1 MHKKKMTRFLAGIL
15 SAAMLMTSTGME
27 QLVYAAE
34 VSTQVEQ
41 TAPIEEEESAETELD
56 ESDLNEDAE
65 ASEDLDREEIQ
76 DEQDE
81 PEMEETPVESDAENE
96 VVTLDEDGNIA
107 SGVVEINGGHVE
119 WVIDGDGKLTV
130 TGEGDFGYG
139 DKPWS
144 QYAKQIKTAEV
155 NLTACKNAKGMFSG
169 CSSLIQLDMRHF
181 DTSDIDDMSYMFSN
195 CASLTQLNLSR
206 FNTSKTEF
214 MNYMFSG
221 CENLVQLDMRHF
233 DTSKVKGMEGMF
245 NRCINLLNLNLSS
258 FDTSQVA
265 SMGYMFNGCLSLREV
280 DLSKFSINKCMVHY
294 MFSGCTSLFS
304 LDLSNFD
311 YSDMTVPYGF
321 LKKCGVK
328 NLKTPTNIAEGL
340 KHLLFVSWELPE
352 DGTWYLSDGTSP
364 DASYHSDSVTLAK
377 DRIPDREGEKSGS
390 VYYFSRWDASTQ
402 TAYFGTS
409 DLLGCQVTEET
420 DMSFLGNVDSLVG
433 KYVLVSKENR
443 TDGTVG
449 SSILLSLTPVTTMF
463 GTISDANDET
473 ITFNEKEYQVP
484 EDWAWM
490 SAYKG
495 KKVLVHIDGDQLA
508 GILAL
513 DKEDGTVQDFDE
525 QTREITVK
533 NEAGIQQKYVLSD
546 LADEESV
553 RLLTD
558 EASGEL
564 SFYMD
569 AEKNVYQCRNKQEEV
584 PVEPAKP
591 RAVVTTSSDN
601 GGFIYQ
607 NGKYRKSEI
616 KLNFNIE
623 FGWTT
628 FNFDGMTEEER
639 ESASIDIDKISFEL
653 SDEKLSF
660 EKNSVVSAFE
670 KNIGKTIKEGES
682 IPVEISLYIDSS
694 YVPDVVKEVHN
705 MKVMLN
711 GQEENISVNI
721 MNLDNQSS
729 AAEEDVS
736 LDDVISEL
744 DAVLN
749 NTELALGAELN
760 YYFTYE
766 QQKDIQ
772 EMLDIWLADIVAATA
787 ASPTI
792 EERARDKI
800 YEKLNMKVETPLGIE
815 RVYATTEVTGETINY
830 GKRTFIFSVDMMKVT
845 FDSDSSYTATGN
857 LTYQIKDTSGLPA
870 GLPTSG
876 RGIFTFADVASFLKS
891 VQGYA
896 EKKVKDA
903 YGKVWGSSANR
914 VAELFTDL
922 TISKIL
928 EAGDWVWGTLENSK
942 KGVFVPK
949 QKFGSFSNGAY
960 YLFTQPAKIAA
971 KKLKVSCPVD
981 VYVYDLSGNLKGS
994 IINNE
999 IVQADA
1005 SMAMYV
1011 EGDVK
1016 NLYLSGNDYTI
1027 ELVGNDDGE
1036 MSYQIE
1042 EYGEDMELL
1051 RTVQFNNLVLTE
1063 GKTYTGIVPEAM
1075 YIDHDMYSLETD
1087 DTRIKPDVDTYQD
1100 EKTEKVPVTDIHMQQ
1115 SSIELAVGEE
1125 VTLQTEIVPENA
1137 TYKQI
1142 TLESSDENVVAAGT
1156 DGKVTAVGEGIATI
1170 TARTLDRSYEARC
1183 SVTVAGYLDSA
1194 MVVFDSC
1201 GGSRVEPMVGIRKGD
1216 IIGELPVPYYY
1227 GYQFMGWFTEADGR
1241 GEKLDYASQIV
1252 ENTKVYAFWMQ
1263 EDNIAEGLWMLDIP
1277 DQTYTS
1283 SPIRPTLAVYDH
1295 ATLLKEGTDYTLS
1308 YKNNTKVGTAQVIL
1322 KGKGDYTKTITAEFQ
1337 IVPKTITSESIRIT
1351 VNDQKM
1357 GKSGKKIV
1365 SALTV
1370 TDGKKKLKEG
1380 TDYQISFGN
1389 YFFDEV
1395 TAGQD
1400 LPVQISGIGN
1410 YTGETEQSFH
1420 VYTSTVSG
1428 FVADPIGVQNYTGQ
1442 EICPK
1447 ITVYASKADQAAGK
1461 PLTEDQ
1467 DYTISYQ
1474 NNIQTGTGKVQIH
1487 GLGNYGGTKTV
1498 SFKISAKNM
1507 AETDIMLENDS
1518 YTYTGSQIRPAVTVK
1533 QDGRILNAGTDYTVT
1548 YKNNVNVSE
1557 KAEVI
1562 VKGKGNYTGT
1572 ITAYFAIIPKQ
1583 LNEENGIQVTVKDVK
1598 VKDDTTVAK
1607 PIVIVMDGIRKLR
1620 EGKDYQVNY
1629 ETWRLS
1635 DELTGRTPVVY
1646 VTGVDGSNY
1655 LHEEDEDW
1663 IAKTFHI
1670 YKQTTSVAD
1679 CEILLDQD
1687 TFVYTGSKLTPAVT
1701 VLYQGETLQ
1710 SGKDYQVTYKNNIN
1724 VPRAG
1729 VKDTQKPQIVVS
1741 GKGRFKDKTT
1751 LNFEIRPLDFKTLES
1766 IDLTVSE
1773 RVYTGK
1779 ELKPAVDISFES
1791 TKLKAG
1797 KDFVITGYQNNI
1809 CCGEK
1814 TDTLAPTVTIEGKG
1828 NYMGTLAGTF
1838 RIYEKSISKVY
1849 VEKVKAQTYTGDP
1862 LEPELMIRE
1871 SGKTSD
1877 RLSDNCYEVR
1887 YENNV
1892 KAGIGHA
1899 IITGTGAYGGTKK
1912 VTFIILPRWL
1922 SWLAIN

>member
-1 MHKKKMTRFLAGIL
+1 MHKKRMTRFLAGVL

-41 TAPIEEEESAETELD
+41 TASIEEEESAETELD
-56 ESDLNEDAE
+56 ESDLDEDAE
-65 ASEDLDREEIQ
+65 ASKDLDREEIQ

-81 PEMEETPVESDAENE
+81 PELEETPVESDAEN
-96 VVTLDEDGNIA
+96 VITTLDEDRNIA
-107 SGVVEINGGHVE
+107 SGVIEINEGHVE
-119 WVIDGDGKLTV
+119 WVLDKAGKLTV
-130 TGEGDFGYG
+130 TGEGDCIDPSG
-139 DKPWS
+139 DDESNYLLYPWY
-144 QYAKQIKTAEV
+144 QYKDRIKSAEV
-155 NLTACKNAKGMFSG
+155 SVKKMTTTVNMFYDCNKMEEIDFTGSDTSQVTNMHGMFMRCENLEEINFASFSTEQVEDISDMFYECANLKSIDLAKFNTQNVTNMRWVFRACSTLKSLDLNNFNTSNVKNMQGLFEGCSGLTSLDLSNFNTEKAVDMSHMFQGCASLMELDLGGFDTSSVETMYGMFSG
-169 CSSLIQLDMRHF
+169 CSNLTNLNISYFDTAQVEGMSEMFLDCSSLKALDLSNWDMR
-181 DTSDIDDMSYMFSN
+181 SAMYVGS
-195 CASLTQLNLSR
+195 
-206 FNTSKTEF
+206 
-214 MNYMFSG
+214 MFSG
-221 CENLVQLDMRHF
+221 CENLEEIIFNDYESSSYKAVVP
-233 DTSKVKGMEGMF
+233 TYISKMF
-245 NRCINLLNLNLSS
+245 YNCRKLK
-258 FDTSQVA
+258 
-265 SMGYMFNGCLSLREV
+265 YV
-280 DLSKFSINKCMVHY
+280 DLSQFNFWQVWSYADDYKDVLT
-294 MFSGCTSLFS
+294 GCDSLERIEAPIRANAYATYGLQLPAGTYECWS
-304 LDLSNFD
+304 L
-311 YSDMTVPYGF
+311 
-321 LKKCGVK
+321 
-328 NLKTPTNIAEGL
+328 
-340 KHLLFVSWELPE
+340 E
-352 DGTWYLSDGTSP
+352 DGTEVTAIPRDLVQSVTISKSTRTISTDSILCERVREYT
-364 DASYHSDSVTLAK
+364 SDSVRKQWEHILNSDFPDDIKMQLLAELFNQNGYTDITQGVQWINDCSDKVMAYNALVNNEMYCAYNFAAFMESDSGKAFATNLLLAMDGMFLNGEIDSLTSLDTYISGDYPIIKDYKAMLLDFMQTDEQEIFDTTYISLAK
-377 DRIPDREGEKSGS
+377 DWMKYPVKVATWEKPEYAKKAKEELEKLTIPDELKAWEEKWNVNIENIQPNDENFKKYFKDTFGGAAKGLSITCDSMEAFNVLVDLTARYKVIDEYQSFLQTIVEDDSGMPIALRAAAKSLSDELENKWKLPLRTILGTVVKEASPTKYLFRTEAWITARLKYKDVLALLSFSSWCTNALLDMKDTVKDARYALTYGQLSGLYQYKLVLAKRDFLDHPNNDTALNFYNTYTILWKLRVHGETSYCDLMKIKGLAAWLMNNAFTKDKSKTAEETLKS
-390 VYYFSRWDASTQ
+390 LETKWKFQYTDAEQIRDNTYYEQKIMFKCPVTVS
-402 TAYFGTS
+402 AYTLDG
-409 DLLGCQVTEET
+409 DLIVCLENEET
-420 DMSFLGNVDSLVG
+420 DIENEYGRFISLYQPETDDYAKILYFNDHENYKIEAAGQDSGFVSYEYADRDNVQKAFQNISVE
-433 KYVLVSKENR
+433 K
-443 TDGTVG
+443 GTVLTLG
-449 SSILLSLTPVTTMF
+449 TQEEQVSIKQDTNTT
-463 GTISDANDET
+463 E
-473 ITFNEKEYQVP
+473 V
-484 EDWAWM
+484 
-490 SAYKG
+490 
-495 KKVLVHIDGDQLA
+495 
-508 GILAL
+508 
-513 DKEDGTVQDFDE
+513 
-525 QTREITVK
+525 
-533 NEAGIQQKYVLSD
+533 
-546 LADEESV
+546 
-553 RLLTD
+553 
-558 EASGEL
+558 EL
-564 SFYMD
+564 SKKGTDYVAVTDLQSDQEMMQMEPEETASMKVKILPVD
-569 AEKNVYQCRNKQEEV
+569 ATYTQLLWNSDNED
-584 PVEPAKP
+584 
-591 RAVVTTSSDN
+591 VVTV
-601 GGFIYQ
+601 Q
-607 NGKYRKSEI
+607 NGKITAIRP
-616 KLNFNIE
+616 
-623 FGWTT
+623 G
-628 FNFDGMTEEER
+628 
-639 ESASIDIDKISFEL
+639 
-653 SDEKLSF
+653 
-660 EKNSVVSAFE
+660 
-670 KNIGKTIKEGES
+670 
-682 IPVEISLYIDSS
+682 
-694 YVPDVVKEVHN
+694 
-705 MKVMLN
+705 
-711 GQEENISVNI
+711 
-721 MNLDNQSS
+721 
-729 AAEEDVS
+729 
-736 LDDVISEL
+736 
-744 DAVLN
+744 DAVI
-749 NTELALGAELN
+749 TVYAEADLRV
-760 YYFTYE
+760 
-766 QQKDIQ
+766 QKKVTVK
-772 EMLDIWLADIVAATA
+772 VAAK
-787 ASPTI
+787 
-792 EERARDKI
+792 E
-800 YEKLNMKVETPLGIE
+800 YWVE
-815 RVYATTEVTGETINY
+815 A
-830 GKRTFIFSVDMMKVT
+830 
-845 FDSDSSYTATGN
+845 
-857 LTYQIKDTSGLPA
+857 
-870 GLPTSG
+870 
-876 RGIFTFADVASFLKS
+876 
-891 VQGYA
+891 
-896 EKKVKDA
+896 
-903 YGKVWGSSANR
+903 
-914 VAELFTDL
+914 
-922 TISKIL
+922 
-928 EAGDWVWGTLENSK
+928 
-942 KGVFVPK
+942 
-949 QKFGSFSNGAY
+949 
-960 YLFTQPAKIAA
+960 
-971 KKLKVSCPVD
+971 
-981 VYVYDLSGNLKGS
+981 
-994 IINNE
+994 
-999 IVQADA
+999 
-1005 SMAMYV
+1005 
-1011 EGDVK
+1011 
-1016 NLYLSGNDYTI
+1016 
-1027 ELVGNDDGE
+1027 
-1036 MSYQIE
+1036 
-1042 EYGEDMELL
+1042 
-1051 RTVQFNNLVLTE
+1051 
-1063 GKTYTGIVPEAM
+1063 
-1075 YIDHDMYSLETD
+1075 
-1087 DTRIKPDVDTYQD
+1087 
-1100 EKTEKVPVTDIHMQQ
+1100 
-1115 SSIELAVGEE
+1115 
-1125 VTLQTEIVPENA
+1125 
-1137 TYKQI
+1137 
-1142 TLESSDENVVAAGT
+1142 
-1156 DGKVTAVGEGIATI
+1156 
-1170 TARTLDRSYEARC
+1170 
-1183 SVTVAGYLDSA
+1183 
-1194 MVVFDSC
+1194 
-1201 GGSRVEPMVGIRKGD
+1201 
-1216 IIGELPVPYYY
+1216 
-1227 GYQFMGWFTEADGR
+1227 
-1241 GEKLDYASQIV
+1241 
-1252 ENTKVYAFWMQ
+1252 
-1263 EDNIAEGLWMLDIP
+1263 IP
-1277 DQTYTS
+1277 NQTYTS
-1283 SPIRPTLAVYDH
+1283 NPIRPTLAVYDH
-1295 ATLLKEGTDYTLS
+1295 ATLLKEGRDYTLS

-1322 KGKGDYTKTITAEFQ
+1322 KGKGDYTKTITVEFQ

-1507 AETDIMLENDS
+1507 AETDIMVENDS

-1629 ETWRLS
+1629 GTWRLS

-1724 VPRAG
+1724 VPKAG

-1751 LNFEIRPLDFKTLES
+1751 LNFEIRPLDFKTLEN

-1814 TDTLAPTVTIEGKG
+1814 TDTLAPTVTIEGKE